1 MVVHVLKGF
10 IFQRRFIFTTKL
22 RERCRA
28 LVLYPLLSQMP
39 NLPVINT
46 THQNGALVP
55 IDESSLMYL
64 NHAMSIIYLRF
75 HPRYCAFCDSGQ
87 MCNYLIH
94 HCTVAQSIFIALSIL
109 SALFIHLIPTALTH
123 GKHGFSDRLRCFA
136 FSRMS
141 QSCNYIVCSFLW
153 LSFFTQ

>member
-1 MVVHVLKGF
+1 MYGQTFFKRLYFLEKFYVYNK
-10 IFQRRFIFTTKL
+10 IE
-22 RERCRA
+22 ERCRA
-28 LVLYPLLSQMP
+28 LSYTPLLSQMH

-75 HPRYCAFCDSGQ
+75 HSRYCAFCDSGQ
-87 MCNYLIH
+87 MCNDLIP
-94 HCTVAQSIFIALSIL
+94 HCTSAQSIFTTLKVLSALSI
-109 SALFIHLIPTALTH
+109 HLVPTALTH
-123 GKHGFSDRLRCFA
+123 GKHGFSDHLRCFA

-141 QSCNYIVCSFLW
+141 
-153 LSFFTQ
+153 